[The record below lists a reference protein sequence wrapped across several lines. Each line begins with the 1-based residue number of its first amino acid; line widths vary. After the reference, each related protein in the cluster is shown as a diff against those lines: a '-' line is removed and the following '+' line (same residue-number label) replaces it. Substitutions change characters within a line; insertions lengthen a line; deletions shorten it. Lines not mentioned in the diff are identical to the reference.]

1 MQLQVSMTTLHFL
14 GAIDTVTGSRYL
26 VDTGSARIL
35 VDCGLF
41 QGFKK
46 LRQRNWIEPGF
57 DPARLDAVVLTHAH
71 IDHSGYLPRLCAAG
85 FKGPVY
91 CTGGTAD
98 LLRLLLPDSGFLQEE
113 EARHANKWH
122 YARHEPAL
130 PLYTRDDAERC
141 LDLVAP
147 VEFHQTFAP
156 AASIGAS
163 YSRAGHIVG
172 SGCLA
177 LDLGGT
183 KLTFSGDVGRP
194 ADPIMKP
201 PEPLEATDYLVVEST
216 YGDRRHSTDDI
227 ETALAKVIVE
237 TTEKRGVIV
246 VPSFA
251 VGRAQHLMHL
261 IAKLRATKRIPEVPV
276 VLDSPM
282 AIEATKLFCDHKEDH
297 GLSEG
302 DCTLMCN
309 VARYSRSTD
318 DSKAIDRSTGP
329 MIVISASG
337 MATGGRV
344 LHHLARFLPDERA
357 TVLFVGYQAGGTR
370 GRSLVDGAKELKLLG
385 QYVPVRARIVQLDGL
400 SAHADYSEMLGWLRA
415 GKLAPRRVFVTH
427 GEPAA
432 ADAMRRRLVETFG
445 WNAVVPEDGE
455 TVELS

>member
-1 MQLQVSMTTLHFL
+1 MTTLQFL

-46 LRQRNWIEPGF
+46 LRQRNWAAPSF
-57 DPARLDAVVLTHAH
+57 DVAQIDAVVLTHAH
-71 IDHSGYLPRLCAAG
+71 IDHSGYLPRLCKAG
-85 FKGPVY
+85 FKGRIY
-91 CTGGTAD
+91 CTRGTAD
-98 LLRLLLPDSGFLQEE
+98 LLQLLLPDSGFLQEE
-113 EARHANKWH
+113 EARHANKWG

-141 LDLVAP
+141 LEQLAP
-147 VEFHQTFAP
+147 VDFHATFSPCAGIE
-156 AASIGAS
+156 AH
-163 YSRAGHIVG
+163 YTRAGHIVG

-177 LDLGGT
+177 LDIGGT

-194 ADPIMKP
+194 LDPIMKP
-201 PEPLEATDYLVVEST
+201 PEPLEPTDYLVIEST
-216 YGDRRHSTDDI
+216 YGDRRHSTDNI
-227 ETALAKVIVE
+227 EDALAKVIVE
-237 TTEKRGVIV
+237 TAEKRGVIV
-246 VPSFA
+246 VPAFA

-261 IAKLRATKRIPEVPV
+261 VARLRAAKRIPEMPV

-282 AIEATKLFCDHKEDH
+282 AIEATKLFCDHTEDH
-297 GLSEG
+297 GLSDRE
-302 DCTLMCN
+302 CTLMCK
-309 VARYSRSTD
+309 VARYSHTAD
-318 DSKAIDRSTGP
+318 DSKAIDRSAGP

-344 LHHLARFLPDERA
+344 LHHLARFLPDERT

-370 GRSLVDGAKELKLLG
+370 GRSLIDGAKELKIHG

-400 SAHADYSEMLGWLRA
+400 SAHADYAEMIDWLRA
-415 GKLAPRRVFVTH
+415 SQLAPKGVFVTH

-432 ADAMRRRLVETFG
+432 ADSMRRRLVETFR
-445 WNAVVPEDGE
+445 WKAVTPEHGV